1 MVRTPA
7 LSLSPL
13 PAAASFYNEDG
24 ELLSLR
30 NNKKGMRHVQTFEST
45 SSRTDSFRHH
55 SLADFAEPDP
65 SVRLTF
71 PDALATGRICATLC
85 VPMHRGRRMRQWLA
99 VFALSI
105 SVAAQAGPVEQAQAV
120 AAIKEGKLAI
130 DVRSQSDYDA
140 GTVLNAVRVDYRRL
154 VNQLKQVMTDRNLV
168 LVIFSSSDVRAGK
181 AQDKLMKAGYT
192 SIINGGS
199 YDELHNAL
207 YDVTDDPAE

>member
-1 MVRTPA
+1 
-7 LSLSPL
+7 
-13 PAAASFYNEDG
+13 
-24 ELLSLR
+24 
-30 NNKKGMRHVQTFEST
+30 
-45 SSRTDSFRHH
+45 
-55 SLADFAEPDP
+55 
-65 SVRLTF
+65 
-71 PDALATGRICATLC
+71 
-85 VPMHRGRRMRQWLA
+85 MRQWLA
-99 VFALSI
+99 VFALSF

-140 GTVLNAVRVDYRRL
+140 GTVLNAVRVDDRRL

>member
-1 MVRTPA
+1 
-7 LSLSPL
+7 
-13 PAAASFYNEDG
+13 
-24 ELLSLR
+24 
-30 NNKKGMRHVQTFEST
+30 
-45 SSRTDSFRHH
+45 
-55 SLADFAEPDP
+55 
-65 SVRLTF
+65 
-71 PDALATGRICATLC
+71 
-85 VPMHRGRRMRQWLA
+85 MRQWLA
-99 VFALSI
+99 ISALSF

-140 GTVLNAVRVDYRRL
+140 GTVLNAVRVDDRRL

-168 LVIFSSSDVRAGK
+168 LVIFSSSDARAGK